1 MDTRHNRSSHVIA
14 AIGSIIFLTFL
25 PIFFYFVLI
34 FVTADFGGPLNLI
47 LIPCSNLIAAILF
60 TGIFFFPLSK
70 LLDWLSQRVSP
81 NGQYSTSS
89 LLVSGV
95 VLILILGMVISGFA
109 LVLGIILENRFLLE
123 ILSEQE
129 LESVVVWFFSFLF
142 LGGVPFFL
150 GGATYWFLLQTSRKV
165 LSSRKG
171 KQEFN
176 ELPKAG

>member
-1 MDTRHNRSSHVIA
+1 MNTRQHNRSSHVIA

-70 LLDWLSQRVSP
+70 LLDWLWQRVSP
-81 NGQYSTSS
+81 NGQHSTS
-89 LLVSGV
+89 LLFVSGV
-95 VLILILGMVISGFA
+95 VLVLILGLVIGGFA
-109 LVLGIILENRFLLE
+109 LVVGVILGNHFALGILG
-123 ILSEQE
+123 EQDV
-129 LESVVVWFFSFLF
+129 ESVVVWFFSLLF

-165 LSSRKG
+165 LSNRKDDRRSG
-171 KQEFN
+171 EYP
-176 ELPKAG
+176 EA